1 MKFEPQ
7 PLRRKGQS
15 AAARIMSANVRARKP
30 AALLLAAVLA
40 GCSASPEVKEGVS
53 TASTGLTVTQ
63 LLAAASGATGLTQAR
78 FLLDA
83 ANTLIREDKADK
95 ASEVLNKVDKES
107 LDPATRGRYIEM
119 QARLELERGNP
130 EAALALLQDP
140 ELLKSAARFP
150 QSQQASISLLRAR
163 ILDSTGDHFAAA
175 QERIFLD
182 PMLKG
187 TQKEQNRK
195 GIWRSLMYIDIPTL
209 RRYRDTAVTD
219 ELRGWLD
226 LALISK
232 TTQGNLKA
240 QAEELDQ
247 WSQRWA
253 GHPTAKALPGD
264 LAIVRE
270 LAAEQPKQV
279 ALLLPL
285 SGKLAAVGNA
295 VRDGFMAAYYD
306 ASAHE
311 ARLPVVKLYDTE
323 GGTPLPQL
331 SQQAVSEGAEVIIGP
346 LEKSQ
351 VAQFYQQP
359 PTVPTLALNRA
370 DIDTAVAPPLL
381 FQFSLA
387 PEDEA
392 AQIADI
398 AWQEGH
404 RSVLVIAA
412 QSDWQS
418 KEMQAFSRRWQA
430 LGGRVA
436 TAALFQD
443 QQSLS
448 PVIKNALNIPRSEA
462 RVKEIERLLGRGVEF
477 TPRRRMDIDFVFM
490 LARAQEARTIKPML
504 AYHYGGDLPVYA
516 LSRIYGGFPSPELDR
531 DLETVR
537 FTEIPWVLD
546 NQQPLKQQILTNL
559 PQSRGLLRL
568 YAMGADSF
576 YLYPRL
582 RQLTQL
588 MDSRIPG
595 QTGFLSLG
603 SNQIVRRELKLAEMR
618 NGRPAEVPIT
628 LRIDE
633 PRDGNGVGTHL
644 P

>member
-1 MKFEPQ
+1 
-7 PLRRKGQS
+7 
-15 AAARIMSANVRARKP
+15 MSALGPIRNAG
-30 AALLLAAVLA
+30 ALLLTLALA
-40 GCSASPEVKEGVS
+40 GCQASPGIKEGIN

-83 ANTLIREDKADK
+83 ANALIKEDKSDK
-95 ASEVLNKVDKES
+95 AAEVLGRVDEKS
-107 LDPATRGRYIEM
+107 LDAATRARYIEM

-130 EAALALLQDP
+130 EAALNLLQDP
-140 ELLKSAARFP
+140 LLLKSAAQFP
-150 QSQQASISLLRAR
+150 QSQQASIGLLRAK
-163 ILDSTGDHFAAA
+163 ILATTGDHFAAA

-182 PMLKG
+182 PILKG
-187 TQKEQNRK
+187 PQKEQNRK
-195 GIWRSLMYIDIPTL
+195 AIWRSLMYIDIPTL
-209 RRYRDTAVTD
+209 RRYRDSAVTD

-240 QAEELDQ
+240 QAEQLDQ
-247 WSQRWA
+247 WSRDWA
-253 GHPTAKALPGD
+253 GHPTARALPGD

-285 SGKLAAVGNA
+285 SGKLASAGNA

-306 ASAHE
+306 ASARE
-311 ARLPVVKLYDTE
+311 ARLPVVRLYDTE
-323 GGTPLPQL
+323 AGTPLPQL
-331 SQQAVSEGAEVIIGP
+331 CRQAVADGAAVIIGP

-351 VAQFYQQP
+351 VAQLYQEP
-359 PTVPTLALNRA
+359 PSVPTLALNRA
-370 DIDTAVAPPLL
+370 DIDDAVPPAQL

-392 AQIADI
+392 AQVADI
-398 AWQEGH
+398 AWQQGH
-404 RSVLVIAA
+404 RRVLVIAA
-412 QSDWQS
+412 QSEWQS

-430 LGGRVA
+430 LGGEVA
-436 TAALFQD
+436 TAALFTD

-462 RVKEIERLLGRGVEF
+462 RAKEIERLLGRSIEF
-477 TPRRRMDIDFVFM
+477 TPRRRKDVDFVFM
-490 LARAQEARTIKPML
+490 LARAQEARIIKPML

-516 LSRIYGGFPSPELDR
+516 LSRIYGGFPSPDLDR
-531 DLETVR
+531 DLEQVR
-537 FTEIPWVLD
+537 FTEMPWILD

-582 RQLTQL
+582 RQLNQL

-595 QTGFLSLG
+595 QTGFLSID
-603 SNQIVRRELKLAEMR
+603 SRQIVRRELKLAEMR
-618 NGRPAEVPIT
+618 NGRPAELPIS
-628 LRIDE
+628 LRTDE
-633 PRDGNGVGTHL
+633 REFFREDNGVGPPL